1 VARHLQHSIGTMVD
15 EVGTQRT
22 ARGYLGLALLV
33 GVLGGSAAA
42 EEPPSHLD
50 AYIGRGVAHTL
61 SPGVPRVPWR
71 PGFLPASFV
80 TDRYAVDVGE
90 RAPRDFAGPVNR
102 TRYGSLNL
110 LPRTLGP
117 VESLSL
123 GYETERVPALGEASS
138 LIRLKFEIRF

>member
-1 VARHLQHSIGTMVD
+1 VARHLQHPIGIMVD
-15 EVGTQRT
+15 EVGRQRT
-22 ARGYLGLALLV
+22 ACGYLGLALLV

-42 EEPPSHLD
+42 EEPSSRLD

-80 TDRYAVDVGE
+80 TDRYAVDAGQ
-90 RAPRDFAGPVNR
+90 RAPRESAAPVHR

-123 GYETERVPALGEASS
+123 GYETERLPPFGQESPLV
-138 LIRLKFEIRF
+138 RLKFEIKF